1 MTGPVAS
8 AARVV
13 MPLVAAAGLTAA
25 PLAPGRR
32 PAAGTSEAPC
42 EAAGTHVARQG
53 IGGDVTGAASVD
65 VSGDGRIV
73 AFVSMRRL
81 TGADVNAIDDIY
93 TLDRTTGAIALESV
107 ARTGSANGSN
117 QQPRISADGR
127 VVVFASMASNLI
139 GAAGG
144 GPVASQVMRRDRVTG
159 TTTLVSHTPA
169 GGPGNGWSG
178 QADVSGDGRYVVFE
192 SQATD
197 LVPGPDANH
206 GGSDVYL
213 YDASDGAV
221 RRVSLTDAGIQ
232 SASGQSGTPAIDA
245 AGRVIAFA
253 STAPL
258 DGPARARPND
268 PIRSIFRRDL
278 ATGET
283 RRLSASHGGGV
294 PDGASFYPAISGDG
308 RRTVFVSVA
317 SNLVAGSGRTRR
329 PQLYLH
335 DAGTGVLRHIS
346 RTLTGGSTDGANR
359 YPAVSGDG
367 RFVAFSSE
375 ASDLPCA
382 DRCGPFPDRN
392 LVSDVYRL
400 DITTGAVDRVSGGPG
415 TREAWWTPSAGAAI
429 DATGRIV
436 AFSSRQ
442 PVDEA
447 DLEDDD
453 DVFLAVLPAAA
464 GQDAAG
470 PSPAGPNLNGPNS
483 AAVPCAAVRNRP
495 PISLP

>member
-1 MTGPVAS
+1 MTGPVVS
-8 AARVV
+8 AARAVL
-13 MPLVAAAGLTAA
+13 PLIAAAGLTAPMA
-25 PLAPGRR
+25 AGRR
-32 PAAGTSEAPC
+32 PAAGASDTPC
-42 EAAGTHVARQG
+42 EAAGRHVARQG
-53 IGGDVTGAASVD
+53 IGGAVTGAASVD

-81 TGADVNAIDDIY
+81 TGADVNEIDDVY
-93 TLDRTTGAIALESV
+93 TLDRTTGAIALES
-107 ARTGSANGSN
+107 AAPAGSGNGSS

-127 VVVFASMASNLI
+127 VIVFASMAGHVI
-139 GAAGG
+139 GVDAA
-144 GPVASQVMRRDRVTG
+144 PAASQVLRRDRVTG
-159 TTTLVSHTPA
+159 TTTVVSHTPT
-169 GGPGNGWSG
+169 GVPGNGWSG
-178 QADVSGDGRYVVFE
+178 RADLSADGRYVVFE

-197 LVPGPDANH
+197 LVSGPDANH

-221 RRVSLTDAGIQ
+221 RRVSLTDAGSQ

-258 DGPARARPND
+258 DAPARARPDN

-278 ATGET
+278 ATGDT
-283 RRLSASHGGGV
+283 RRLSATRGGGV

-308 RRTVFVSVA
+308 RRTVFASVA
-317 SNLVAGSGRTRR
+317 TNLTAGGGRTRW

-335 DAGTGVLRHIS
+335 DAMTGLVRQLS
-346 RTLTGGSTDGANR
+346 RTASGSGADGGSR
-359 YPAVSGDG
+359 HPSLSGDG
-367 RFVAFSSE
+367 RFVVFSSD

-382 DRCGPFPDRN
+382 DRCGPFADRN

-400 DITTGAVDRVSGGPG
+400 DVATGAVDRVSGGPG
-415 TREAWWTPSAGAAI
+415 TREAWWTPSAGAAV
-429 DATGRIV
+429 DGSGRVV

-453 DVFLAVLPAAA
+453 DLFVAVLPAGDREHGDQGHAA
-464 GQDAAG
+464 A
-470 PSPAGPNLNGPNS
+470 
-483 AAVPCAAVRNRP
+483 PCGAVRNRP
-495 PISLP
+495 GTGLP